1 MELARVEEKLA
12 PVVGAHER
20 AALRAEICELE
31 KELSEM
37 PQVEIPVEHLFGKGC
52 YARTIR
58 IPAGTLIVGKIHKY
72 ETIHIISQG
81 DITFLSHDGAKR
93 VQAPHLLTGTPG
105 VKRVGLAHTDTVWT
119 TIHGTDKTNVDEIE
133 EEFIA
138 KTFDD
143 VPGITEEELKL
154 LKGEN

>member
-1 MELARVEEKLA
+1 MEVQAQEKML
-12 PVVGAHER
+12 PVVNPADK

-31 KELSEM
+31 KDLAQM
-37 PQVEIPVEHLFGKGC
+37 PQVEIPVEHLFGKSC

-58 IPAGTLIVGKIHKY
+58 IPAGTLIVGKIHKF

-105 VKRVGLAHTDTVWT
+105 VKRVGFAHTDTVWT

-138 KTFDD
+138 KDFAD